1 MTWGV
6 QLNQIARRLRSP
18 MLAITAS
25 AVITACTPSGAPD
38 AAAERALEIVVPTEF
53 SSLDPRFT
61 TRALDIKVTRLVH
74 AGLAGLDPDSLEP
87 VPLAAQS
94 WRWRDPSHL
103 EITLRSGL
111 KFHSGKYLEVADIC
125 ATLEA
130 LADKRLGSPHRVVAE
145 SIGACRDLG
154 EGILELTLAKPRA
167 TLLSDLEVPILRADQ
182 AASAQS
188 ATGDLDGLGAYRIS
202 HFDWAEVRL
211 EAVPGQA
218 SALGLHQRSSSP
230 PNPDGANPETDSA
243 THVVIRTVRD
253 ENARALRLMA
263 GSADIAPNA
272 ISATILPALEQ
283 RPELEVKSRPGAN
296 VTYMLFQN
304 DRAPTNQLAFRRA
317 VAHAIDRKL
326 LVTTLLAGKAQV
338 ASGLFPRG
346 HWAADPD
353 AEAIDSDTQQ
363 ARSVLSQ
370 AAPFTL
376 TTSTDRAR
384 LTVARAI
391 AQMLT
396 DAGATVRVVALDLGV
411 LLKRLD
417 AGDFQLA
424 VLQMPEL
431 TEPNILNWFF
441 NPRGIPG
448 EGGEG
453 KNRARYR
460 NPSVGKWLD
469 AASKSNARDE
479 RGELYRRIARQMAED
494 LPVLPLWHE
503 DQVAVVSTR
512 AHGFELDAVG
522 RWGALAGRSDPAS
535 PAGN

>member
-1 MTWGV
+1 M
-6 QLNQIARRLRSP
+6 
-18 MLAITAS
+18 
-25 AVITACTPSGAPD
+25 
-38 AAAERALEIVVPTEF
+38 PTEF

-74 AGLAGLDPDSLEP
+74 AGLAGLDRNSLEP
-87 VPLAAQS
+87 VPLVAKS
-94 WRWRDPSHL
+94 WRWRDASHL
-103 EITLRSGL
+103 EVSLRPGL
-111 KFHSGKYLEVADIC
+111 KFHSGKSLEVADVC
-125 ATLEA
+125 ATLTA

-145 SIGACRDLG
+145 SVGTCRDLG
-154 EGILELTLAKPRA
+154 EGRLELTLAKPRA

-188 ATGDLDGLGAYRIS
+188 ATGDLDGLGPYRIS
-202 HFDWAEVRL
+202 HFDWAEVQL
-211 EAVPGQA
+211 EVVPGQA
-218 SALGLHQRSSSP
+218 AKLGLHVQGSSP
-230 PNPDGANPETDSA
+230 PNPDGANAGTDPA
-243 THVVIRTVRD
+243 AHVMIRTVRD

-272 ISATILPALEQ
+272 VSATILPALER
-283 RPELEVKSRPGAN
+283 RPELQVKSRPGAN
-296 VTYMLFQN
+296 VTYMVFQN
-304 DRAPTNQLAFRRA
+304 DRAPTRELGFRQA
-317 VAHAIDRKL
+317 VGHAIDRKL
-326 LVTTLLAGKAQV
+326 LVETLLAGKAQV
-338 ASGLFPRG
+338 ASGLFPQG
-346 HWAADPD
+346 HWAADP
-353 AEAIDSDTQQ
+353 EAKPLGFDVGR
-363 ARSVLSQ
+363 ARSVLTQ
-370 AAPFTL
+370 APAFTL

-384 LTVARAI
+384 LTIARAI

-460 NPSVGKWLD
+460 NPAVGTWLD
-469 AASKSNARDE
+469 TASKSNARAE
-479 RGELYRRIARQMAED
+479 RRALYRQIARQMADD

-512 AHGFELDAVG
+512 AQGFELDAVG
-522 RWGALAGRSDPAS
+522 RWGALAGASDPAS